1 MPSLPVIEPKD
12 VRNAKSAPDGG
23 GFDEGEAAPGK
34 DPLEDAYY
42 DYLVRL
48 GDDSLVLGQRLAEW
62 CGQVKH
68 I

>member
-12 VRNAKSAPDGG
+12 VRHANNAPDGG
-23 GFDEGEAAPGK
+23 VFDEGEPVPGK

-48 GDDSLVLGQRLAEW
+48 GDDSDTA
-62 CGQVKH
+62 
-68 I
+68 